1 MLDIR
6 KRIFIIASVVIG
18 FILAMTLLFRF
29 ALNKGGAEETAAP
42 VGETASESVTT
53 PSGGSPASSGGVTP
67 APEVK
72 PEVFV
77 PVEKSRDIYA
87 KQIAR
92 LFVERFTT
100 YSNQNNNTHI
110 DDVLAL
116 ATSQMGKWIETQTV
130 KAAAEYQGVT
140 TKVIAASLLNISDNG
155 ASVKV
160 DTQQIESNA
169 DGQETTYRSGT
180 VDLVDV
186 DGEWK
191 VGGFYWEKS
200 D

>member
-6 KRIFIIASVVIG
+6 KRIFIILSLAIG
-18 FILAMTLLFRF
+18 FILAFTLLFYF
-29 ALNKGGAEETAAP
+29 LSNKKKAEEAVAP
-42 VGETASESVTT
+42 LTGETTTETASTL
-53 PSGGSPASSGGVTP
+53 PSGVSAPTGGTVAQPAK
-67 APEVK
+67 A

-77 PVEKSRDIYA
+77 PVEKSREIYA

-100 YSNQNNNTHI
+100 FSNQNGNTHI
-110 DDVLAL
+110 DDVLILSTA
-116 ATSQMGKWIETQTV
+116 QMGKWIETQKI

-140 TKVIAASLLNISDNG
+140 TKVIAASVLNISDNS

-160 DTQQIESNA
+160 DTQQIKSSS
-169 DGQETTYRSGT
+169 GKQETTYRSGT

-186 DGEWK
+186 NGEWK
-191 VGGFYWEKS
+191 VGGFYWEK
-200 D
+200 